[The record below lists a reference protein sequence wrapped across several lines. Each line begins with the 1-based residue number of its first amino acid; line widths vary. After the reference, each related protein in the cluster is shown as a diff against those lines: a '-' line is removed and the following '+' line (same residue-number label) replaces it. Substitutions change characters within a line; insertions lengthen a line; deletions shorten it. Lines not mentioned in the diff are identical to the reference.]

1 MFQAGRRSAIFQ
13 EPYMKNKIFSLVVL
27 ALSIITLSSCMLFF
41 SQNEEPRYE
50 IAGNW
55 RRTAGEWNA
64 TITYY
69 LKADGTYSYSN
80 NQNGDL
86 DSGEYTVDWTNHTIN
101 TNHKTNHSLDKSL
114 SFSFRGPDTLVIDFY
129 EYSRQ

>member
-1 MFQAGRRSAIFQ
+1 
-13 EPYMKNKIFSLVVL
+13 MKNKAIALIILGICVV
-27 ALSIITLSSCMLFF
+27 ALSSCMLFF
-41 SQNEEPRYE
+41 GQQQEEPRYE

-55 RRTAGEWNA
+55 RRTAGEFNS

-86 DSGEYTVDWTNHTIN
+86 DSGEYIVDWTEHAIYTI
-101 TNHKTNHSLDKSL
+101 HQMNHSLDKRL
-114 SFSFRGPDTLVIDFY
+114 PFSFKGPDTLVIDSY
-129 EYSRQ
+129 EYSRIK

>member
-1 MFQAGRRSAIFQ
+1 
-13 EPYMKNKIFSLVVL
+13 MKNKAIALIILGICVVV
-27 ALSIITLSSCMLFF
+27 LSSCMLFF
-41 SQNEEPRYE
+41 GQQQEEPRYE

-55 RRTAGEWNA
+55 RRTAGEFNS

-86 DSGEYTVDWTNHTIN
+86 DYGEYIVDWTEHAIYTI
-101 TNHKTNHSLDKSL
+101 HQMNHSLDKSL
-114 SFSFRGPDTLVIDFY
+114 FFSFNGPDTLVIDSY
-129 EYSRQ
+129 EYSRIK

>member
-1 MFQAGRRSAIFQ
+1 MK
-13 EPYMKNKIFSLVVL
+13 KNKIFALVIL
-27 ALSIITLSSCMLFF
+27 ALSIVTLSSCMLLF
-41 SQNEEPRYE
+41 SQTEEPRYE

-55 RRTAGEWNA
+55 RRTAGERGA

-86 DSGEYTVDWTNHTIN
+86 DSGEYIVDWTEHAIYTI
-101 TNHKTNHSLDKSL
+101 HQMNHSLDKRL
-114 SFSFRGPDTLVIDFY
+114 PFAFKGPDTLVIDSY
-129 EYSRQ
+129 EYSRIK

>member
-1 MFQAGRRSAIFQ
+1 
-13 EPYMKNKIFSLVVL
+13 MKNTGKTVAVVAL
-27 ALSIITLSSCMLFF
+27 ALCVVTLISSCILLKP
-41 SQNEEPRYE
+41 ELRYE

-55 RRTAGEWNA
+55 RRTAGEFNS

-86 DSGEYTVDWTNHTIN
+86 DSGEYIVDWNG
-101 TNHKTNHSLDKSL
+101 LCRY
-114 SFSFRGPDTLVIDFY
+114 FFMRF
-129 EYSRQ
+129 E

>member
-1 MFQAGRRSAIFQ
+1 MK
-13 EPYMKNKIFSLVVL
+13 KNKIFALVIL
-27 ALSIITLSSCMLFF
+27 ALSIVTLSSCMLLF
-41 SQNEEPRYE
+41 SQTEEPRYE

-55 RRTAGEWNA
+55 RRTAGEWGA

-86 DSGEYTVDWTNHTIN
+86 DSGEYIVDWTEHAIYTI
-101 TNHKTNHSLDKSL
+101 HQMNHSLDKRL
-114 SFSFRGPDTLVIDFY
+114 PFAFKGPDTLVIDSY
-129 EYSRQ
+129 EYSRIK

>member
-1 MFQAGRRSAIFQ
+1 
-13 EPYMKNKIFSLVVL
+13 MKNTGKTVAFVAL
-27 ALSIITLSSCMLFF
+27 ALCVVMLISSCILLKP
-41 SQNEEPRYE
+41 ELRYE

-55 RRTAGEWNA
+55 RRTAGEFNS

-86 DSGEYTVDWTNHTIN
+86 DSGEYIVDWNGFTI
-101 TNHKTNHSLDKSL
+101 TTIHKMNHSLDRVYA
-114 SFSFRGPDTLVIDFY
+114 FSFENPDTLVIDGQRYF
-129 EYSRQ
+129 RVK